1 MKRLLVIAVGLLF
14 ALTACAPSDSDP
26 SAAMMSYLQART
38 EADATKMQSLS
49 CAEWEDQAAIQAQS
63 FRSMNAEL
71 QDVSCTTGGQEG
83 DYTLVSC
90 EGEIITSYNGE
101 NRAWELG
108 SYRMKQEDGE
118 WKMCG
123 EAG

>member
-1 MKRLLVIAVGLLF
+1 MRRLFIIMVGLML
-14 ALTACAPSDSDP
+14 LMTACAPSDSDP
-26 SAAMMSYLQART
+26 STAMMSYLQART

-63 FRSMNAEL
+63 FRAMNAEL
-71 QDVSCTTGGQEG
+71 QDVSCTTGGQDGEF
-83 DYTLVSC
+83 TLVSC

-108 SYRMKQEDGE
+108 SYRMKQENGE

>member
-1 MKRLLVIAVGLLF
+1 MRRLFMILVGLMLLVA
-14 ALTACAPSDSDP
+14 ACAPSDSDP
-26 SAAMMSYLQART
+26 STAMMSYLEART

-49 CAEWEDQAAIQAQS
+49 CAEWEAQATIQAQS
-63 FRSMNAEL
+63 FRAMNAEL
-71 QDVSCTTGGQEG
+71 QDVSCTTGNQDG